1 MESGDHI
8 HTDRF
13 VSSSAEH
20 SKPQQHAELGMME
33 NLRSSEQLG
42 FMGDKHIEHQPEDFL
57 FGGGVRKDK
66 FVPSA
71 TDVNQ
76 FILHESR
83 TNVPTEEGL
92 LAAHTNIGKPSEASE
107 NEDLSV
113 AERTHNSTFNVSGQ
127 DSSGSVD
134 IGENGRN
141 ETSSKIAPENGETA
155 TEANA
160 EENRDGINSF
170 TFPQSND
177 ESIAAQDKTSD
188 SVLRDEVAKDSD
200 NTNLQTNMDVL
211 KVSPQINKT
220 DIEDSKSNDNPRTL
234 GENADLRSDD
244 HLSSNSKNVQQRE
257 SLGLSEQKSENENV
271 KESSENSNN
280 SFISNERSE
289 IQTKTES
296 DEISETEKHL
306 KFLSHEGDKKDPVE
320 RKQQIEFEDKHSALN
335 KSEGDS
341 MEENKQTES
350 PAVAGNT
357 NLGENQEDLKLDMS
371 GKQEET
377 DENTDKRSELPVSKD
392 ETEDEW
398 LDILGSGHLKK
409 KIIKKAENE
418 YRPQNLHICEINL
431 EGRLEDGTVV
441 EKFENLKIQI
451 GDVEVIQGIDL
462 ALPLMN
468 VGEVALLEVGPRF
481 AYGNLGRSPDIP
493 PDAKLMY
500 TIELLSAEG
509 EPDLESLSIAQRRE
523 IGDKKRERGNWWFSR
538 QEYSFAIQSYRRAI
552 EFLDEAE
559 GGFSIEKKD
568 ISEDAEKQLQELLED
583 RLKVFN
589 NLAAA
594 QMKIKA
600 YDAAL
605 KSVDN
610 VLRCQPQNV
619 KALFRKGKILAA
631 KGDKTAA
638 LSVLR
643 SASQLEP
650 ESKVIKQEVQRLLD
664 VIKRDTKQEKSLYKK
679 MLGQNKSAEKT
690 ARGSRISYRTWGIA
704 CSSVAVVLLGA
715 IAYRYRFL

>member
-20 SKPQQHAELGMME
+20 SKPQEHAELGMME
-33 NLRSSEQLG
+33 NLRSSEELG
-42 FMGDKHIEHQPEDFL
+42 FMGDRHIEHQPEDFL

-92 LAAHTNIGKPSEASE
+92 LAANTNVGKPSEASE
-107 NEDLSV
+107 NEDLGV
-113 AERTHNSTFNVSGQ
+113 AERTHNSAFNVSGQ

-134 IGENGRN
+134 IGENGLN
-141 ETSSKIAPENGETA
+141 KTSSKIAPENGQTA
-155 TEANA
+155 TEA
-160 EENRDGINSF
+160 EENRDGVNSF
-170 TFPQSND
+170 TFPP
-177 ESIAAQDKTSD
+177 DKTSD
-188 SVLRDEVAKDSD
+188 SVPRDEVAKDSD

-220 DIEDSKSNDNPRTL
+220 DAEDFKSNDNSLTL

-244 HLSSNSKNVQQRE
+244 HWSSNSKTVQQRE
-257 SLGLSEQKSENENV
+257 SLGPSEQKSENENV

-296 DEISETEKHL
+296 DEISESEKHL
-306 KFLSHEGDKKDPVE
+306 KFVSHEGDKKDPVE

-335 KSEGDS
+335 KSEGES
-341 MEENKQTES
+341 VEEKKQTES
-350 PAVAGNT
+350 PAIAGNT
-357 NLGENQEDLKLDMS
+357 HLGENQEDLKLDTS

-481 AYGNLGRSPDIP
+481 AYGNLGRSPVIP

-631 KGDKTAA
+631 KGDTTAA

-643 SASQLEP
+643 NASQLEP

-679 MLGQNKSAEKT
+679 MLGQNKSTENT

>member
-20 SKPQQHAELGMME
+20 SKPQEHAELGMME
-33 NLRSSEQLG
+33 NLRSSEELG
-42 FMGDKHIEHQPEDFL
+42 FMGDRHIEHQPEDFL

-92 LAAHTNIGKPSEASE
+92 LAANTNVGKPSEASE
-107 NEDLSV
+107 NEDLGV
-113 AERTHNSTFNVSGQ
+113 AERTHNSAFNVSGQ

-134 IGENGRN
+134 IGENGLN
-141 ETSSKIAPENGETA
+141 KTSSKIAPENGQTA
-155 TEANA
+155 TEA
-160 EENRDGINSF
+160 EENRDGVNSF
-170 TFPQSND
+170 TFPP
-177 ESIAAQDKTSD
+177 DKTSD
-188 SVLRDEVAKDSD
+188 SVPRDEVAKDSD

-220 DIEDSKSNDNPRTL
+220 DAEDFKSNDNSLTL

-244 HLSSNSKNVQQRE
+244 HWSSNSKTVQQRE
-257 SLGLSEQKSENENV
+257 SLGPSEQKSENENV

-296 DEISETEKHL
+296 DEISESEKHL
-306 KFLSHEGDKKDPVE
+306 KFVSHEGDKKDPVE

-335 KSEGDS
+335 KSEGES
-341 MEENKQTES
+341 VEEKKQTES
-350 PAVAGNT
+350 PAIAGNT
-357 NLGENQEDLKLDMS
+357 HLGENQEDLKLDTS

-631 KGDKTAA
+631 KGDTTAA

-643 SASQLEP
+643 NASQLEP

-679 MLGQNKSAEKT
+679 MLGQNKSTEKT